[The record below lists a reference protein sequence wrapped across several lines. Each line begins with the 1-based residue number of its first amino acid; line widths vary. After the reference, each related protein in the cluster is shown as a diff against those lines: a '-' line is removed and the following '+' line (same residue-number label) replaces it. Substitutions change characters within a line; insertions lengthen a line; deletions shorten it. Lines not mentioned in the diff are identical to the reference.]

1 MKFIVTEADF
11 PEEWLSFQN
20 WENGP
25 KMGQKQAVLELI
37 EKIGDEFLQS
47 LYYLVCSNVLG

>member
-1 MKFIVTEADF
+1 MV
-11 PEEWLSFQN
+11 
-20 WENGP
+20 
-25 KMGQKQAVLELI
+25 QKQAVLESI

>member
-25 KMGQKQAVLELI
+25 KMGQKQAVLEFI